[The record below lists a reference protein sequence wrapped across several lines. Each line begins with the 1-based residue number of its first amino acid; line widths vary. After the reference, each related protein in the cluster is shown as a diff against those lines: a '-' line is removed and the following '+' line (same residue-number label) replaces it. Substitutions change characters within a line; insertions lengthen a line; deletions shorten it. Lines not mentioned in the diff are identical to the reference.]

1 MYKHILIA
9 IDDSETSSK
18 ALDEAILL
26 ARFHNAVLEIA
37 HAVDESVLQTFSN
50 HGMPEVDPG
59 KIHYALLGSGRATL
73 NEAVTKAKEAG
84 LTPRERFLS
93 SEDRSASDQIV
104 TAVVDSGADLLVL
117 GSHGRRGVKR
127 MLLGSVAENLMR
139 KVDISVLIVRG
150 QH

>member
-9 IDDSETSSK
+9 LDDSETSLK

-26 ARFHNAVLEIA
+26 ARNLNAVLEIA
-37 HAVDESVLQTFSN
+37 HAVDESVMQTFAN
-50 HGMPEVDPG
+50 HGMPEVDPA
-59 KIHYALLGSGRATL
+59 KIHYALLDSGRMTL
-73 NEAVTKAKEAG
+73 SEGVAKAKAAG

-93 SEDRSASDQIV
+93 SEDRSASDQIAS
-104 TAVVDSGADLLVL
+104 AVKDSGADLLVV

-139 KVDISVLIVRG
+139 KVDISVLVVRG